1 MTNLTPRAKK
11 LARRL
16 RSEYRQIR
24 SWRKL
29 TETYDNPLIKP
40 RTIHRIATSLKLEG
54 EQWCPKDTQILTAL
68 GLITPRKP
76 RIKRTLSDLSREEL
90 IALGDRLNTRLGEV
104 ARELK
109 RRTA

>member
-11 LARRL
+11 LARTL
-16 RSEYRQIR
+16 RRENREK
-24 SWRKL
+24 SWR
-29 TETYDNPLIKP
+29 TIAREYPTIIKHG
-40 RTIHRIATSLKLEG
+40 TLQRIATSMKREG
-54 EQWCPKDTQILTAL
+54 AQWYPKDKAILTAL

>member
-11 LARRL
+11 LARSL
-16 RSEYRQIR
+16 RRDYRQIR

-29 TETYDNPLIKP
+29 TAKYNNPIIKP
-40 RTIHRIATSLKLEG
+40 GTLNRIALSLKHEG
-54 EQWCPKDTQILTAL
+54 EQWYPKDPAILTAL

-104 ARELK
+104 ACELK
-109 RRTA
+109 KRSS